1 MHDYVKVESY
11 FELIELTIMTVQD
24 TLQDDRGLVP
34 CRRVVTTESFI
45 AGAKKIYG
53 DRYDYSKVVYKN
65 SEHRVVVTCPV
76 HGDFQVYAREHLDGK
91 GCPKCEKGEKF
102 IAKLKEKFG
111 DKFGLDEFVYES
123 STTPVTLICPTH
135 GAFSKLPNQIL
146 NLQFGCP
153 HCGNDAKEEIHNAA
167 VARKEEIKMQKQKER
182 EEFEKQR
189 LNRWLEER
197 KKREKIRERALK
209 LFQSGKKPRDFYSP
223 YQIYQRRVDEHIEGI
238 RYGGWKTDYYAPY
251 KLLEEE
257 AMKLSCYREGD
268 LFYRFPNEAP
278 DIFFREAYER
288 DYAYY
293 GGSMEQ
299 NLSHRSCIVIFEDND
314 LIIQVESYE
323 HEQQRFE
330 NQRPTKKSIAK
341 ELPTDYV
348 SIDFETLYSQR
359 VSACSIGMVKYRE
372 GKKVDQYYSLIR
384 PPFDYPGKSGQV
396 LTCVHGIS
404 EDDVRNEK
412 TFAEL
417 LPEIEAFVDGLP
429 LVAHN
434 ASVEKCCIRDVCA
447 YYEIDTKLEYE
458 NIFDTLPLSREAE
471 AKLGLQ
477 VEGQGTHSLDAVCH
491 RFDVLVLNHHNALED
506 AEMCGNLMVK
516 FREIL
521 VEGKSVEM
529 KANNSNQTENV
540 KEEKVENS
548 FVKQAEQVQT
558 IEEQSSK
565 GGCLGIVLVGLIV
578 LSILILM

>member
-1 MHDYVKVESY
+1 MYYLCSNNMNK
-11 FELIELTIMTVQD
+11 TIIKMNEQD
-24 TLQDDRGLVP
+24 TAKNNRSLEL

-45 AGAKKIYG
+45 AEAKEIYG
-53 DRYDYSKVVYKN
+53 DRYDYSKVDYKN
-65 SEHRVVVTCPV
+65 RDNRVVVTCPV

-102 IAKLKEKFG
+102 LAKLKDKFG

-123 STTPVTLICPTH
+123 STSPVTLICPTH
-135 GAFSKLPNQIL
+135 GAFSRLPQQIL
-146 NLQFGCP
+146 KLQFGCP

-189 LNRWLEER
+189 LNSWLEER
-197 KKREKIRERALK
+197 KEREKNREHALK
-209 LFQSGKKPRDFYSP
+209 LFQSGKKPSDFYSP
-223 YQIYQRRVDEHIEGI
+223 FQIYQGRVDEHIEGI
-238 RYGGWKTDYYAPY
+238 RYGGWKTSYYASY
-251 KLLEEE
+251 KLSEEE

-268 LFYRFPNEAP
+268 LFYKFPNEAP
-278 DIFFREAYER
+278 DIFFREAYEK

-299 NLSHRSCIVIFEDND
+299 HLSHRSCIIVFEGND
-314 LIIQVESYE
+314 LIIQEESYE

-330 NQRPTKKSIAK
+330 NQRPTKKSILK
-341 ELPTDYV
+341 ELPTDFV

-359 VSACSIGMVKYRE
+359 VSACSIGMVKYRD

-384 PPFDYPGKSGQV
+384 PPFDYPGKNGQV
-396 LTCVHGIS
+396 LTWVHGIS

-412 TFAEL
+412 TFVEL
-417 LPEIEAFVDGLP
+417 LPEIEAFVAGLP

-447 YYEIDTKLEYE
+447 YYEIDTKLDYN
-458 NIFDTLPLSREAE
+458 NILDTLPLSREAE

-477 VEGQGTHSLDAVCH
+477 VEGQGTHSLDAVCR
-491 RFDVLVLNHHNALED
+491 RFNVPVLNHHNARED
-506 AEMCGNLMVK
+506 AEMCGNLIVK
-516 FREIL
+516 FRELL

-529 KANNSNQTENV
+529 KADNGNQTETV
-540 KEEKVENS
+540 KEEKVKNPS
-548 FVKQAEQVQT
+548 ANQVEQVQNV
-558 IEEQSSK
+558 EEQSSK
-565 GGCLGIVLVGLIV
+565 GGCLGVVLVGLLV
-578 LSILILM
+578 LSIIVFV

>member
-1 MHDYVKVESY
+1 MNE
-11 FELIELTIMTVQD
+11 QD
-24 TLQDDRGLVP
+24 TPQGNRSQEL

-45 AGAKKIYG
+45 AEAKEIYG
-53 DRYDYSKVVYKN
+53 DRYDYSKVDYKN
-65 SEHRVVVTCPV
+65 RDHRVVVTCPV
-76 HGDFQVYAREHLDGK
+76 HGDFQVYARDHLDGK

-167 VARKEEIKMQKQKER
+167 VARKEKIKMQKQKER

-189 LNRWLEER
+189 LNSWLEDR
-197 KKREKIRERALK
+197 KEREKIREHALK

-223 YQIYQRRVDEHIEGI
+223 YQIYQGRVDEYIEGI
-238 RYGGWKTDYYAPY
+238 RYGGWKTSYYASY
-251 KLLEEE
+251 KLSEEE

-268 LFYRFPNEAP
+268 LFYKFPNEAP
-278 DIFFREAYER
+278 DIFFREAYEK

-299 NLSHRSCIVIFEDND
+299 HLSHRSCIIVFEGND
-314 LIIQVESYE
+314 LIIQEESYE

-330 NQRPTKKSIAK
+330 NQRPTKKSILK
-341 ELPTDYV
+341 ELPTDFV

-359 VSACSIGMVKYRE
+359 VSACSIGMVKYRD

-384 PPFDYPGKSGQV
+384 PPFDYPGKNGQV
-396 LTCVHGIS
+396 LTWVHGIS

-412 TFAEL
+412 TFVEL
-417 LPEIEAFVDGLP
+417 LPEIEAFVVGLP

-447 YYEIDTKLEYE
+447 YYEIDTKLDYN
-458 NIFDTLPLSREAE
+458 NILDTLPLSREAE

-477 VEGQGTHSLDAVCH
+477 VEGQGTHSLDAICR
-491 RFDVLVLNHHNALED
+491 RFNVPVLNHHNARED
-506 AEMCGNLMVK
+506 AEMCGNLIVK
-516 FREIL
+516 FRELL

-529 KANNSNQTENV
+529 KADNGNQTETV
-540 KEEKVENS
+540 KEEKVKNPS
-548 FVKQAEQVQT
+548 ANQVEQVQNV
-558 IEEQSSK
+558 EEQSSK
-565 GGCLGIVLVGLIV
+565 GGCLGVVLVGLLV
-578 LSILILM
+578 LSIIVFV

>member
-1 MHDYVKVESY
+1 MNE
-11 FELIELTIMTVQD
+11 QD
-24 TLQDDRGLVP
+24 TPQGNRNQEL

-45 AGAKKIYG
+45 AEAKEIYG
-53 DRYDYSKVVYKN
+53 DRYDYSKVDYKN
-65 SEHRVVVTCPV
+65 RDHRVVVTCPV
-76 HGDFQVYAREHLDGK
+76 HGDFQVYARDHLDGK

-167 VARKEEIKMQKQKER
+167 VARKEKIKMQKQKER

-189 LNRWLEER
+189 LNSWLEER
-197 KKREKIRERALK
+197 KEREKIREHALK

-223 YQIYQRRVDEHIEGI
+223 YQIYQGRVDEHIEGI
-238 RYGGWKTDYYAPY
+238 RYGGWKTSYYASY
-251 KLLEEE
+251 KLSEEE

-268 LFYRFPNEAP
+268 LFYKFPNEAP
-278 DIFFREAYER
+278 DIFFREAYEK

-299 NLSHRSCIVIFEDND
+299 HLSHRSCIIVFEGND
-314 LIIQVESYE
+314 LIIQEESYE

-330 NQRPTKKSIAK
+330 NQRPTKKSILK
-341 ELPTDYV
+341 ELPTDFV

-359 VSACSIGMVKYRE
+359 VSACSIGMVKYRD

-384 PPFDYPGKSGQV
+384 PPFDYPGKNGQV
-396 LTCVHGIS
+396 LTWVHGIS

-412 TFAEL
+412 TFVEL
-417 LPEIEAFVDGLP
+417 LPEIEAFVAGLP

-447 YYEIDTKLEYE
+447 YYEIDTKLDYN
-458 NIFDTLPLSREAE
+458 NILDTLPLSREAE
-471 AKLGLQ
+471 AKLGLH
-477 VEGQGTHSLDAVCH
+477 VEGQGTHSLDAVCR
-491 RFDVLVLNHHNALED
+491 RFNVPVLNHHNARED
-506 AEMCGNLMVK
+506 AEMCGNLIVK
-516 FREIL
+516 FRELL

-529 KANNSNQTENV
+529 KADNGNQTETV
-540 KEEKVENS
+540 KEEKVKNPS
-548 FVKQAEQVQT
+548 ANQVEQVQNV
-558 IEEQSSK
+558 EEQSSK
-565 GGCLGIVLVGLIV
+565 GGCLGVVLVVLLV
-578 LSILILM
+578 LSIIVFV

>member
-1 MHDYVKVESY
+1 MNE
-11 FELIELTIMTVQD
+11 QD
-24 TLQDDRGLVP
+24 TPQGNRSQEL

-45 AGAKKIYG
+45 AEAKEIYG
-53 DRYDYSKVVYKN
+53 DRYDYSKVDYKN
-65 SEHRVVVTCPV
+65 RDHRVVVTCPV
-76 HGDFQVYAREHLDGK
+76 HGDFQVYARDHLDGK

-167 VARKEEIKMQKQKER
+167 VARKEKIKMQKQKER

-189 LNRWLEER
+189 LNSWLEER
-197 KKREKIRERALK
+197 KEREKIREHALK

-223 YQIYQRRVDEHIEGI
+223 YQIYQGRVDEHIEGI
-238 RYGGWKTDYYAPY
+238 RYGGWKTSYYASY
-251 KLLEEE
+251 KLSEEE

-268 LFYRFPNEAP
+268 LFYKFPNEAP
-278 DIFFREAYER
+278 DIFFREAYEK

-299 NLSHRSCIVIFEDND
+299 HLSHRSCIIVFEGND
-314 LIIQVESYE
+314 LIIQEESYE

-330 NQRPTKKSIAK
+330 NQRPTKKSILK
-341 ELPTDYV
+341 ELPTDFV

-359 VSACSIGMVKYRE
+359 VSACSIGMVKYRD

-384 PPFDYPGKSGQV
+384 PPFDYPGKNGQV
-396 LTCVHGIS
+396 LTWVHGIS

-412 TFAEL
+412 TFVEL
-417 LPEIEAFVDGLP
+417 LPEIEAFVAGLP

-447 YYEIDTKLEYE
+447 YYEIDTKLDYN
-458 NIFDTLPLSREAE
+458 NILDTLPLSREAE

-477 VEGQGTHSLDAVCH
+477 VEGQGTHSLDAVCR
-491 RFDVLVLNHHNALED
+491 RFNVPVLNHHNARED
-506 AEMCGNLMVK
+506 AEMCGNLIVK
-516 FREIL
+516 FRELL

-529 KANNSNQTENV
+529 KADNGNQTETV
-540 KEEKVENS
+540 KEEKVKNPS
-548 FVKQAEQVQT
+548 ANQVEQVQNV
-558 IEEQSSK
+558 EEQSSK
-565 GGCLGIVLVGLIV
+565 GGCLGVVLVGLLV
-578 LSILILM
+578 LSIIVFV